1 MIEKRAGDRDGRIGT
16 APALAAA
23 TEAIMTTYSA
33 RLEAIILRQTTYLV
47 KDVLVGT
54 SLTFGVLAGYL
65 SLI

>member
-1 MIEKRAGDRDGRIGT
+1 
-16 APALAAA
+16 
-23 TEAIMTTYSA
+23 MTTYSA